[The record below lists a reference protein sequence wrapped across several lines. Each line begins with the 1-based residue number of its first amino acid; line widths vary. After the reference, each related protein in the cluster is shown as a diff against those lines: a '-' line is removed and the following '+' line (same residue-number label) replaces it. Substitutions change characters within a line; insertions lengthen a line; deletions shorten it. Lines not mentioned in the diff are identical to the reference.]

1 MLSGSPT
8 RQTNSIGRITTEGV
22 VTNFTDPTI
31 SDPRDITVGPDSALW
46 FTNPDNDSIGRI
58 TTDGSVTNFT
68 DPSIDLPTEI
78 TNGPDDALWFVN
90 AGNNSIGRIT
100 PDGSVTNFSGSG
112 ISYPEAITTG
122 PDGALWFIN
131 GGANSIGR
139 ITTEGVVTDFTDAGI
154 SSPTEITP
162 GPDGALWFTNLG
174 YNTIGRITTDGSVT
188 NFTDPSIDDPDYITM
203 GPDNAL
209 WFDNGGVDTIG
220 RIEAGSAALT
230 PQTITFTSTP
240 PVSPVVGGSYVVSA
254 TGGGSGNPVTFSIGA
269 SSQSGAC
276 SISDAIVSFT
286 GIGSCVL
293 DADQAGDASFTAAP
307 EQTQTFSIQEAPPTC
322 PGTASGCQSEVG
334 SDPNGSLEVNSGG
347 PNGATATAS
356 GAGALTIGQYSSDP
370 VATAAIGATGEYF
383 DVAVSSDNQFSSL
396 AITDCDLSGGN
407 VLEWWNPAGGTGT
420 GAWQAVSTQTFV
432 PGTPNCADATVDA
445 STSPSLSQLVGTI
458 FAVVSVTSAPQV
470 TSAATTTFSV
480 GSSATFS
487 VTTSGFPLPALTLTG
502 TLPSGLRFLDN
513 GNGTA
518 TLSGTAA
525 TGTAKTY
532 TLKITAKSTAG
543 SSTQTFTL
551 VLNQAPAITSAANA
565 TFVTGKFGTFK
576 VTTTGTPV
584 SALSY
589 AGTLPTGVSFV
600 DNGNG
605 TATLSGTP
613 AGGTSASYPF
623 SVTATNAAGFI
634 TQNFTLVV
642 NAVPAIISAPT
653 TTFSTGSA
661 GSFTVTTSGSPPPAL
676 TYTGTL
682 PSGLSFADNGDGT
695 ATLSGTAAVGT
706 AKTYTLKITAKN
718 TAGSSTQTFT
728 LVLNQAPAITSAANA
743 TFVTGKSAP
752 SRWPR
757 PARPLSALSYGGT
770 LPAGVSF
777 VDNGNGTATLVG
789 HRRWRHER
797 HAIRSRSPPPTRPGP
812 APRTSPW
819 WSSRF
824 RQ

>member
-1 MLSGSPT
+1 MLAARPPSAASP
-8 RQTNSIGRITTEGV
+8 
-22 VTNFTDPTI
+22 PTARV
-31 SDPRDITVGPDSALW
+31 S
-46 FTNPDNDSIGRI
+46 
-58 TTDGSVTNFT
+58 NFT
-68 DPSIDLPTEI
+68 DPSISSPDGI
-78 TNGPDDALWFVN
+78 TAGPDGGLWFTN
-90 AGNNSIGRIT
+90 EGNNSIGRIQ
-100 PDGSVTNFSGSG
+100 S
-112 ISYPEAITTG
+112 AL
-122 PDGALWFIN
+122 GA
-131 GGANSIGR
+131 A
-139 ITTEGVVTDFTDAGI
+139 
-154 SSPTEITP
+154 
-162 GPDGALWFTNLG
+162 
-174 YNTIGRITTDGSVT
+174 
-188 NFTDPSIDDPDYITM
+188 
-203 GPDNAL
+203 
-209 WFDNGGVDTIG
+209 
-220 RIEAGSAALT
+220 T

-532 TLKITAKSTAG
+532 TLKITAKNTAG

-576 VTTTGTPV
+576 VTTTGTPL

-613 AGGTSASYPF
+613 AGGTGASYPF

-743 TFVTGKSAP
+743 TFVTGKFGTFKVTTTGT
-752 SRWPR
+752 
-757 PARPLSALSYGGT
+757 PLSALSYAGT
-770 LPAGVSF
+770 LPTGVSF
-777 VDNGNGTATLVG
+777 VDNGNGTATLSGTPAGGTGASYPFSVTATNAAG
-789 HRRWRHER
+789 FITQNFTLTVISVPTVTSASTHDLYDRERRHLHGDDDRF
-797 HAIRSRSPPPTRPGP
+797 A
-812 APRTSPW
+812 APRRDLHRHLAQRGEPG
-819 WSSRF
+819 
-824 RQ
+824 RQR